1 MGIMEKLDKYFDF
14 YEENPHENE
23 EPDEVVETAL
33 LDLLEEVGED
43 EWKIEFRKTG
53 VSK

>member
-14 YEENPHENE
+14 YEKNPHENE
-23 EPDEVVETAL
+23 EPDEVIETSL

-43 EWKIEFRKTG
+43 E
-53 VSK
+53 

>member
-23 EPDEVVETAL
+23 EPDEVIETSL
-33 LDLLEEVGED
+33 LDLLEEVRED
-43 EWKIEFRKTG
+43 E
-53 VSK
+53 